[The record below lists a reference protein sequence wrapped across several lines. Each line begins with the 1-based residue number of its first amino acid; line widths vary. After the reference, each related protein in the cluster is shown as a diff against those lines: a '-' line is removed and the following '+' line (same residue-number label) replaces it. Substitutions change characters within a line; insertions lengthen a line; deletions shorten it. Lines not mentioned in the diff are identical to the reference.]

1 MELDSDKMRN
11 KILSYYMIQNI
22 KITSEKD
29 RIKFFVNRI
38 FCYNEKLKIYNIPVN
53 YLGFQLVYNKI
64 KNGDKEL
71 EYEKTIIPF
80 TKRMMKRIINL
91 FLKKEN
97 IKFKKS
103 IIFIEKFPG
112 KKYNELL
119 DFSNYY
125 EFIFSIID
133 ILKKENKMD
142 DIKNLSI
149 IKNIL
154 DS

>member
-1 MELDSDKMRN
+1 
-11 KILSYYMIQNI
+11 
-22 KITSEKD
+22 
-29 RIKFFVNRI
+29 
-38 FCYNEKLKIYNIPVN
+38 
-53 YLGFQLVYNKI
+53 
-64 KNGDKEL
+64 
-71 EYEKTIIPF
+71 
-80 TKRMMKRIINL
+80 MMKRIINL

-112 KKYNELL
+112 KKKYNELL